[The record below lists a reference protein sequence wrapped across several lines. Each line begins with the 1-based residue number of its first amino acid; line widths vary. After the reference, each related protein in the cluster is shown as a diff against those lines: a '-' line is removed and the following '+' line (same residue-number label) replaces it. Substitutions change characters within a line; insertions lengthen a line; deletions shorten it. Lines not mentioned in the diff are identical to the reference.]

1 MKISS
6 FIEKHFWIVLLAGI
20 VFALWIPIPFKVPP
34 FVPKLILGLM
44 LFLVFLKIDAIEIL
58 ENMKNYKLMI
68 YVTFVYMFAIPLF
81 FYFLM
86 KIFNPELAIAM
97 LLLTSMPAGVSTP
110 ALTDIVRGNISLS
123 MSLVITSQLIAPF
136 TVPLLFWIFVG
147 DSLSINKLLLL
158 KDIAILVFVPLI
170 ASQVVKKFLPLAIKR
185 TQHLFTSANVF
196 LLFSFVYVA
205 MSSQRDIIMQNPA
218 GLIWQVA
225 VIYLVFIILH
235 FIGYFICYRD
245 KKENRIAV
253 AIGATYMNNG
263 MAIVLAVSYFSP
275 AILVLM
281 VLSELPWNTL
291 LAPFKKVIERLK

>member
-1 MKISS
+1 
-6 FIEKHFWIVLLAGI
+6 
-20 VFALWIPIPFKVPP
+20 
-34 FVPKLILGLM
+34 
-44 LFLVFLKIDAIEIL
+44 
-58 ENMKNYKLMI
+58 
-68 YVTFVYMFAIPLF
+68 
-81 FYFLM
+81 M
-86 KIFNPELAIAM
+86 KIFNPELAVAM

-110 ALTDIVRGNISLS
+110 ALTDIVRGNIPLS

-245 KKENRIAV
+245 KKENRVAI

-291 LAPFKKVIERLK
+291 LAPFKKVVERLK